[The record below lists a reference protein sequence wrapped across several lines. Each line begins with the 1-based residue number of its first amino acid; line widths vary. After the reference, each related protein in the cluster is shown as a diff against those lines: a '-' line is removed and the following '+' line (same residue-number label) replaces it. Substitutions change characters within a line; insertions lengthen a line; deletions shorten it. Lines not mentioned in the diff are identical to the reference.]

1 MADKNKKP
9 GFETTDIKSSVV
21 YLFFGLIVVSVIM
34 TVFIVLG
41 TFAFLTNFESAT
53 KFSSDPI
60 LAAMRKKHDEQ
71 MRQSLE
77 SQYKEVFCSNVEEAK
92 NQASISMTRISVN
105 GFVRP
110 IDPPQPTLEGVD
122 VLSPLHSGGQPNPF
136 TIGQETIRKGNNAL
150 KGAGIDKAIAAVIAA
165 NSKSKGNGNPP
176 LPSDTNGGRN

>member
-21 YLFFGLIVVSVIM
+21 YLFFGFIVVSVIM

-41 TFAFLTNFESAT
+41 TFAFLINFESAT
-53 KFSSDPI
+53 KFSSDP
-60 LAAMRKKHDEQ
+60 LLTAMRRKHNEQ
-71 MRQSLE
+71 MREALE
-77 SQYKEVFCSNVEEAK
+77 AQYKEVFGDNAEEVK

-122 VLSPLHSGGQPNPF
+122 VLSPLHSGGQPNAF
-136 TIGQETIRKGNNAL
+136 TIGQENIRKGNNAL
-150 KGAGIDKAIAAVIAA
+150 RSAGLDKSFAAVIAA
-165 NSKSKGNGNPP
+165 NSKSKGTGQTA
-176 LPSDTNGGRN
+176 LPRETNGGRN